1 MSGSRDLAA
10 GDLWEESLAR
20 SRARRQRNARGHSP
34 YSAPTEAVLA
44 PCLSSRDLGDGEPW
58 QLSLGRSRT
67 RRRAA
72 ELQFVPSGARA
83 RRISIG
89 ALAALT
95 AGPAAGLADA
105 TAASHGGAP
114 GSEPPTTTTG
124 HTLLLTNG
132 SHGRHV
138 LMLQHALGIAAD
150 GVYGSQTESAVRDFQ
165 TTRGLAVDNLV
176 GPLTSSALYEH
187 RAAVAGHQTT
197 GAHPATSDN
206 TASAPVN
213 AGLRPTPAGHVTPAA
228 PAGVAAEQ
236 VGHSAHL
243 GAPSG
248 PAPHRPAPVARM
260 QRALGLSPDGT
271 FGPRTEAAVRA
282 VQARHGLPVDGV
294 VGPATWRAMGVNTGG
309 TITPPADAVPHV
321 AAPHTAV
328 EHVTARPVVE
338 HVSGG
343 VSHSPVTRT
352 RIVSSAPSGASS
364 SNGVVQR
371 VTAAGDRIASLPY
384 RYGGGHGSFQDSAY
398 DCSGSVSYALH
409 GGGLISSPQDSTG
422 LESYGAP
429 GPGKH
434 ITIYANS
441 GHTYMVVNGR
451 RFDTGA
457 QSQTGSRWA
466 SPQRDN
472 SGYVVRHPVGQ

>member
-44 PCLSSRDLGDGEPW
+44 PRLSSRDLGDGEPW

-95 AGPAAGLADA
+95 AGPASGLADA
-105 TAASHGGAP
+105 TAAPRSGTP
-114 GSEPPTTTTG
+114 GSEPPTTTG

-132 SHGRHV
+132 SQGRHV
-138 LMLQHALGIAAD
+138 LLLQRALGIAPD
-150 GVYGSQTESAVRDFQ
+150 GVYGLQTESAVRDFQ
-165 TTRGLAVDNLV
+165 ATHGLAVDNLV

-187 RAAVAGHQTT
+187 RAAIATYHSTA
-197 GAHPATSDN
+197 AHPATSDN
-206 TASAPVN
+206 TASTPVRADLPTAPTDHDTLAAPV
-213 AGLRPTPAGHVTPAA
+213 AVR
-228 PAGVAAEQ
+228 AEQ
-236 VGHSAHL
+236 VGQAAQVAASSRRVSPRLA
-243 GAPSG
+243 S
-248 PAPHRPAPVARM
+248 VARM
-260 QRALGLSPDGT
+260 QSALGLSPDGT

-294 VGPATWRAMGVNTGG
+294 VGPATWRALGVNTGG

-321 AAPHTAV
+321 AIPHAAV
-328 EHVTARPVVE
+328 EHMTARPVVE
-338 HVSGG
+338 HVSRG
-343 VSHSPVTRT
+343 VVHSPITPTRV
-352 RIVSSAPSGASS
+352 VSSGSSGASS
-364 SNGVVQR
+364 SDGVAQR
-371 VTAAGDRIASLPY
+371 VMAAGNRIATLPY
-384 RYGGGHGSFQDSAY
+384 RYGGGHGSFQDSGY

-409 GGGLISSPQDSTG
+409 GGGLISSPQDSSG
-422 LESYGAP
+422 LERYGAP

-441 GHTYMVVNGR
+441 GHAYMVVNGR
-451 RFDTGA
+451 RFDTAA
-457 QSQTGSRWA
+457 QGSSGSRWA
-466 SPQRDN
+466 APQREN
-472 SGYVVRHPVGQ
+472 SGFVVRHPVGQ

>member
-10 GDLWEESLAR
+10 RDVWEESLAR

-105 TAASHGGAP
+105 TAAPHGGSL
-114 GSEPPTTTTG
+114 GSEPPTTTG

-132 SHGRHV
+132 SQGRHV
-138 LMLQHALGIAAD
+138 LMLQHALGVAAD
-150 GVYGSQTESAVRDFQ
+150 GVYGLQTESAVRDFQ
-165 TTRGLAVDNLV
+165 ATHGLAVDNLV
-176 GPLTSSALYEH
+176 GPLTSAAL
-187 RAAVAGHQTT
+187 RGHGPALATHQDTS
-197 GAHPATSDN
+197 AHPATSDN
-206 TASAPVN
+206 TAAAPVN
-213 AGLRPTPAGHVTPAA
+213 AGLRPAPADHATAAVPAA
-228 PAGVAAEQ
+228 VRAEQ
-236 VGHSAHL
+236 VGQGAHVGASAL
-243 GAPSG
+243 S
-248 PAPHRPAPVARM
+248 APHRPAPVARM
-260 QRALGLSPDGT
+260 QSALGVSPDGT

-294 VGPATWRAMGVNTGG
+294 VGPATWHAMGVNTGG

-321 AAPHTAV
+321 AAPHT
-328 EHVTARPVVE
+328 VVE
-338 HVSGG
+338 HVSARPVVQHASGG
-343 VSHSPVTRT
+343 VAQSRVTHT
-352 RIVSSAPSGASS
+352 RVVSSGSS
-364 SNGVVQR
+364 SASGSDGVVQR
-371 VTAAGDRIASLPY
+371 VTAAGNRIATLPY
-384 RYGGGHGSFQDSAY
+384 RYGGGHGSFQDSGY

-434 ITIYANS
+434 ITIYANP
-441 GHTYMVVNGR
+441 GHVYMVVNGR
-451 RFDTGA
+451 RFDTSA
-457 QSQTGSRWA
+457 QSRTGSRWA
-466 SPQRDN
+466 APQSNN

>member
-10 GDLWEESLAR
+10 LDVWEDSLAR
-20 SRARRQRNARGHSP
+20 SRARRQRDARVHSP

-44 PCLSSRDLGDGEPW
+44 PCLSARDLGEREPW

-83 RRISIG
+83 RRVSVG

-95 AGPAAGLADA
+95 AGPATGLAGA
-105 TAASHGGAP
+105 TAAPHTGSL
-114 GSEPPTTTTG
+114 GSEPPTTTG

-132 SHGRHV
+132 SQGRHV
-138 LMLQHALGIAAD
+138 LMLQHALGISPD
-150 GVYGSQTESAVRDFQ
+150 GVYGAQTESAVRDFQ
-165 TTRGLAVDNLV
+165 ATHGLAVDNLV
-176 GPLTSSALYEH
+176 GPLTSAALRDRRPAVSTQRTTSAN
-187 RAAVAGHQTT
+187 AT
-197 GAHPATSDN
+197 TSDN

-213 AGLRPTPAGHVTPAA
+213 AGLRPAPADQATAAVPAA
-228 PAGVAAEQ
+228 VGAEQ
-236 VGHSAHL
+236 VGQGAHV
-243 GAPSG
+243 GA
-248 PAPHRPAPVARM
+248 AAHRLAPVARM
-260 QRALGLSPDGT
+260 QSALGLSPDGT

-294 VGPATWRAMGVNTGG
+294 VGPATWHAMGINTGG
-309 TITPPADAVPHV
+309 TITPPAEALPHV
-321 AAPHTAV
+321 AVPHTAV
-328 EHVTARPVVE
+328 ERVVAQPVVQ
-338 HVSGG
+338 HTSRG
-343 VSHSPVTRT
+343 VAQLRVTRT
-352 RIVSSAPSGASS
+352 QVVSSGSSSAPS

-371 VTAAGDRIASLPY
+371 VTAAGNRIATLPY
-384 RYGGGHGSFQDSAY
+384 RYGGGHGSFQDSGY

-434 ITIYANS
+434 ITIYANA
-441 GHTYMVVNGR
+441 GHVYMVVNGR
-451 RFDTGA
+451 RFDTSA
-457 QSQTGSRWA
+457 QSRTGSRWA
-466 SPQRDN
+466 SPQSSN